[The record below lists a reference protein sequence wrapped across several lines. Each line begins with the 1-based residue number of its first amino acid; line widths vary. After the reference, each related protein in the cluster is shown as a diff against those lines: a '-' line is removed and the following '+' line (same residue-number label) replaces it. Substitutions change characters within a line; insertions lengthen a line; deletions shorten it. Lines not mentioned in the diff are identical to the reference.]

1 MSYLIAMKGFTL
13 GLSMIIPIGAQNA
26 MILNQGIHRNHHFMA
41 AGLCALYDI
50 ILIAIGILGGSLI
63 LNSNDMMFSLLTWGG
78 ILFLFGYGA
87 SSYQAAMSPHEE
99 TSNETN
105 TTLKSVKIVVLTSL
119 VVTFL
124 NPHAYID
131 TIMVIGSVG
140 GQFEG
145 MGKYYFMIGTMAASI
160 VWFFTLASGA
170 AKLSPILARPK
181 VKQAV
186 DMTIAIV
193 MWLIAASLFQS
204 WISRFYG

>member
-26 MILNQGIHRNHHFMA
+26 MILNQGINRNHHFMA
-41 AGLCALYDI
+41 AGLCAIYDI
-50 ILIAIGILGGSLI
+50 LLIAFGILGGSFI
-63 LNSNDMMFSLLTWGG
+63 LNSNDLMFSLLTWGG

-87 SSYQAAMSPHEE
+87 SSYQSAVSPKKKF
-99 TSNETN
+99 SNDSN
-105 TTLKSVKIVVLTSL
+105 TTLKSLKVVVITSL

-145 MGKYYFMIGTMAASI
+145 TGKYYFMIGTMAASI

-170 AKLSPILARPK
+170 SKLSPILARPK

-193 MWLIAASLFQS
+193 MWIIAASLFQS
-204 WISRFYG
+204 WISRFYS